1 MVHMWVLFFV
11 IGSALAG
18 SSVTTVAGFKN
29 NEDCESA
36 RAQVE
41 RKLRPARSAC
51 IEMTQGI
58 IGLPAPD
65 APVDHD
71 H

>member
-1 MVHMWVLFFV
+1 MWVLFFV
-11 IGSALAG
+11 IGSLAG
-18 SSVTTVAGFKN
+18 SSVTTVAGFG
-29 NEDCESA
+29 NEKDCESA

-41 RKLRPARSAC
+41 KKLSVRKSAC
-51 IEMTQGI
+51 VEMTQHI
-58 IGLPAPD
+58 IGMPVPAPD